1 MKITPTMPGNHPTAT
16 MAGSSQ
22 PRKSTATTATTL
34 SADDITQ
41 AGLQSAQQTLNDQQ
55 ESDIDSDKVA
65 EKIADEARDDTPQ
78 ALDAVWEEE
87 QVKFFADKGCGDSAI
102 TAHQRRFAGAVA
114 PQYLNITTGGQH

>member
-1 MKITPTMPGNHPTAT
+1 MKITPTMPGNRPTAT

-22 PRKSTATTATTL
+22 PRKARRPPATTL

-65 EKIADEARDDTPQ
+65 QMQAMLASGSLQVDT
-78 ALDAVWEEE
+78 E
-87 QVKFFADKGCGDSAI
+87 QLASDMLSFF
-102 TAHQRRFAGAVA
+102 Q
-114 PQYLNITTGGQH
+114 N